1 MRIHIRTDRIEK
13 RIKLVDLRSHE
24 MKENVPAILSSQ

>member
-13 RIKLVDLRSHE
+13 RIKLVDLRRHE
-24 MKENVPAILSSQ
+24 MTENVPAILSSQ